1 MLGKGDDPA
10 NREVNQPCSRGL
22 MYRSIEYLYAKM
34 MKSTSAD
41 LDFYTNASYIEIYN
55 EQVID
60 LLNDKKFT
68 KKLQFRYNEEDVGRG
83 VIDRDFTLTIW
94 K

>member
-1 MLGKGDDPA
+1 MLGKEEDPL
-10 NREVNQPCSRGL
+10 NREVSQPCSRGL
-22 MYRSIEYLYAKM
+22 MFRSIEYLYTKM
-34 MKSTSAD
+34 MKSTSTN

-83 VIDRDFTLTIW
+83 VINRDFTLII
-94 K
+94 